1 MSLLHSYKRAKGAD
15 YHDYLIFNH
24 GDTYSISDF
33 KTKESYSVANIKKR
47 YDYIIIDTPPAL
59 GILTINALT
68 ASDSVIIPAQADIYS
83 IDAIGQLYSILS
95 YNYIHWI
102 SMGSQNTIGHLTFGE
117 KV

>member
-47 YDYIIIDTPPAL
+47 YDYIKL
-59 GILTINALT
+59 H
-68 ASDSVIIPAQADIYS
+68 
-83 IDAIGQLYSILS
+83 LYSLDFYGQS
-95 YNYIHWI
+95 EYHRSFDFWRKGMTQYLVHHNDTEYQHFHFPFYY
-102 SMGSQNTIGHLTFGE
+102 QRRTHTFQKAE
-117 KV
+117 VESWADNPT

>member
-47 YDYIIIDTPPAL
+47 YD
-59 GILTINALT
+59 TIPST
-68 ASDSVIIPAQADIYS
+68 S
-83 IDAIGQLYSILS
+83 
-95 YNYIHWI
+95 
-102 SMGSQNTIGHLTFGE
+102 
-117 KV
+117 